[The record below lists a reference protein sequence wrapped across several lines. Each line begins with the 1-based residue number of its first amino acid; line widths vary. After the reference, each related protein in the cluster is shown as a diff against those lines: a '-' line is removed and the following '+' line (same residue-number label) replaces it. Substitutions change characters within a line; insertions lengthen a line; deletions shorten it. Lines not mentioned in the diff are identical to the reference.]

1 MNVPARGDHGGAD
14 AGDSLGLGTLFHRL
28 NNQLGVALAHAELLE
43 AKTSDHAHR
52 TRAHQVVT
60 GVIDAM
66 GTARA
71 IRERTESLLTPAG
84 S

>member
-1 MNVPARGDHGGAD
+1 VNVLSPGDDGGAG
-14 AGDSLGLGTLFHRL
+14 AGDSLGLDTLFHCL
-28 NNQLGVALAHAELLE
+28 NNQLGVVLAHAELLE

-52 TRAHQVVT
+52 TRANQVVT

-71 IRERTESLLTPAG
+71 IRERAASLVQSAG